1 MNIQFLYHW
10 TVQAALDTWSLQCEM
25 TYHSKNIFKKIG
37 YNLWLNFWSLWRNS
51 KGRHLYIRCRTAKA
65 GVKKKFL
72 WSQIRRIDWNGM
84 LYQQTWVEDIKLAFK
99 FLLWNLTNITQII
112 HPLCMAQTKAMY
124 TSYLSAIC
132 LHYGSWRPL
141 LTTGPGCS
149 KPD

>member
-37 YNLWLNFWSLWRNS
+37 YNLWLNFDLCEETRKEGIYTLDVGLQRQAW
-51 KGRHLYIRCRTAKA
+51 
-65 GVKKKFL
+65 KKFL

-141 LTTGPGCS
+141 LITGPGCS